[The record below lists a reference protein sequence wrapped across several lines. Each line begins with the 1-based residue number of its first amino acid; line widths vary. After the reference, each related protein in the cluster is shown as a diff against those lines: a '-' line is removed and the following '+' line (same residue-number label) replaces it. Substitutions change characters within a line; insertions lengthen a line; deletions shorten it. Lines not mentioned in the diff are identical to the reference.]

1 MVEKKKGVKA
11 SGNCA
16 NKATLLTLHQ
26 ATGHLTVYLRAGSIG
41 RGISEPQAHTLQKGL
56 KLLASDAIY
65 Y

>member
-26 ATGHLTVYLRAGSIG
+26 ATGHLTAYLGAGL
-41 RGISEPQAHTLQKGL
+41 SEPQAHTLQKGL
-56 KLLASDAIY
+56 KWLASDVLY